1 MTILLLALALL
12 ACLVLVPLGLPG
24 TWLMIAV
31 AMGFPYV
38 VGSEPLGIVSLVVLI
53 GLALV
58 GEIIEFTLSARY
70 TRKYGGSRRASWGA
84 VVGGI
89 IGAIVGVPVP
99 IVGPVIGAFAGSF
112 AGALL
117 AEYSRGS
124 QTGAAT
130 RVAWGALVGRAMA
143 VAVKMGI
150 GVAIAAWTLVAA
162 WSSVAGGAPGR

>member
-31 AMGFPYV
+31 AIAFPHLAGV
-38 VGSEPLGIVSLVVLI
+38 EPLGALSLVVLV

-58 GEIIEFTLSARY
+58 GEVIEFTLSARY

-84 VVGGI
+84 VIGGI
-89 IGAIVGVPVP
+89 AGAIVGVPVP
-99 IVGPVIGAFAGSF
+99 IVGPVIGAFVGSF

-117 AEYSRGS
+117 AEVSRGS
-124 QTGAAT
+124 GTGEAT
-130 RVAWGALVGRAMA
+130 RVAWGALLGRVVAI
-143 VAVKMGI
+143 AVKMGI

-162 WSSVAGGAPGR
+162 WTSVAGGRS

>member
-1 MTILLLALALL
+1 VTILLLALALL

-31 AMGFPYV
+31 AIAFPYV

-58 GEIIEFTLSARY
+58 GELIEFTLSARY

-84 VVGGI
+84 VIGGI
-89 IGAIVGVPVP
+89 IGAFVGVPVP
-99 IVGPVIGAFAGSF
+99 VVGPVIGAFAGSF

-117 AEYSRGS
+117 AEVSRGS
-124 QTGAAT
+124 QAGAAT
-130 RVAWGALVGRAMA
+130 RVAWGALLGRALA

-162 WSSVAGGAPGR
+162 WTSVAGRAP

>member
-31 AMGFPYV
+31 AIAFPYLAGV
-38 VGSEPLGIVSLVVLI
+38 APLGAISLVVLV

-58 GEIIEFTLSARY
+58 GEVIEFTLSARY

-84 VVGGI
+84 VIGGI
-89 IGAIVGVPVP
+89 AGAIVGVPVP
-99 IVGPVIGAFAGSF
+99 IVGPVLGAFVGSF

-117 AEYSRGS
+117 AEVSRGS
-124 QTGAAT
+124 GTGEAT
-130 RVAWGALVGRAMA
+130 RVAWGALLGRVVAI
-143 VAVKMGI
+143 AVKMGI

-162 WSSVAGGAPGR
+162 WTSVAGGRS